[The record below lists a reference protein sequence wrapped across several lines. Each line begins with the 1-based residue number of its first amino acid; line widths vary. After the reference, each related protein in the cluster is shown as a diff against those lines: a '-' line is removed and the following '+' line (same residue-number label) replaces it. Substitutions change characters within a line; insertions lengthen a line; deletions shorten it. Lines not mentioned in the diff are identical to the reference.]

1 MLICVDL
8 DGTLLDTVPVNAASY
23 RAALEELGF
32 TVTDEY
38 YAERCNGGHY
48 TRFLPPLM
56 GGAPSAADVERVH
69 DRKKAL
75 YSDFLD
81 VVRPNT
87 ALMEI
92 LKTMRA
98 AGHDLACV
106 TTGSKQ
112 NATEVLEH
120 FGVREWF
127 GLIVTGE
134 DVEKQKPDPE
144 GYCRAMEHFRVTPA
158 DTMIFEDSGI
168 GLTAAKASGARVF
181 RVEQFSERDAGGTLF
196 ARRICS
202 RPQGSRADMESAPTV

>member
-1 MLICVDL
+1 
-8 DGTLLDTVPVNAASY
+8 
-23 RAALEELGF
+23 
-32 TVTDEY
+32 
-38 YAERCNGGHY
+38 
-48 TRFLPPLM
+48 M
-56 GGAPSAADVERVH
+56 GGAPSTADVERVH

-81 VVRPNT
+81 AVRPNT

-158 DTMIFEDSGI
+158 ETMIFEDSGI

-181 RVEQFSERDAGGTLF
+181 RVEQF
-196 ARRICS
+196 
-202 RPQGSRADMESAPTV
+202 

>member
-1 MLICVDL
+1 
-8 DGTLLDTVPVNAASY
+8 
-23 RAALEELGF
+23 
-32 TVTDEY
+32 
-38 YAERCNGGHY
+38 
-48 TRFLPPLM
+48 
-56 GGAPSAADVERVH
+56 
-69 DRKKAL
+69 
-75 YSDFLD
+75 
-81 VVRPNT
+81 
-87 ALMEI
+87 
-92 LKTMRA
+92 MRA

-144 GYCRAMEHFRVTPA
+144 GYCRAMKHFRVTPA

-181 RVEQFSERDAGGTLF
+181 RVERF
-196 ARRICS
+196 
-202 RPQGSRADMESAPTV
+202 